1 MSGILAQA
9 RRLMEALKPAMQIP
23 HDFEE
28 REVRRRI
35 GHKNLR
41 VVGSVALLYFDPS
54 DMVEGRMPIKPP
66 VITKSDLMLARHIER
81 SWAPLR
87 VFSSDQAEM
96 VARAIAEGIAAGRK
110 QGLELANA
118 QSDCPSVGGNNAKH
132 DTGLSYQPRSM
143 SETNTTEN
151 SKRSSESD

>member
-1 MSGILAQA
+1 M
-9 RRLMEALKPAMQIP
+9 
-23 HDFEE
+23 
-28 REVRRRI
+28 
-35 GHKNLR
+35 
-41 VVGSVALLYFDPS
+41 ALLYFDPS

-66 VITKSDLMLARHIER
+66 VITKSDLMLARQIER

-143 SETNTTEN
+143 SETNTIEN